1 MTEETKPSSPLPFKK
16 SHLRYVYVAGIALN
30 LVALAIA
37 VNSGQY
43 VGAATL
49 GLVVVYLGARFWMLV
64 TE

>member
-1 MTEETKPSSPLPFKK
+1 MTEETKSSSALPFQK

-30 LVALAIA
+30 LVALAVA
-37 VNSGQY
+37 VTSEQY

-49 GLVVVYLGARFWMLV
+49 GLVVFYLSARLWMLV